1 MAGINVRDKK
11 LILSNGKWLPYD
23 IMLLCTGKQIT
34 GIYDKEPGLNG
45 HQLANLIE
53 ELQDDEHAKI
63 FIKGTTLQ
71 ALAAIERITSNGI
84 DLGRIIYGLDES
96 ITSLFDL
103 GKEDLVTHKLLK
115 EKDIDIGGGILE
127 YLRDEGVDVIEDC
140 NTIEVVKVKQI

>member
-63 FIKGTTLQ
+63 FIKGTTLE
-71 ALAAIERITSNGI
+71 ALAAIGT
-84 DLGRIIYGLDES
+84 
-96 ITSLFDL
+96 F
-103 GKEDLVTHKLLK
+103 
-115 EKDIDIGGGILE
+115 
-127 YLRDEGVDVIEDC
+127 
-140 NTIEVVKVKQI
+140 